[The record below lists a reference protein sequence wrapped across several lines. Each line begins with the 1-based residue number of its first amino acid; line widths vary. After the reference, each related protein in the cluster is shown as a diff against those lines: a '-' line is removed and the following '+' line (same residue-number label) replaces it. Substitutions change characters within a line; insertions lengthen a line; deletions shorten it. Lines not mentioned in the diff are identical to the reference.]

1 VMALFQALNDQGIT
15 VILVTHEHDVAQY
28 AKRVIEMRDGHIL
41 RDHPVTDRHIAA
53 DDLVALDATTP
64 LEEAA

>member
-1 VMALFQALNDQGIT
+1 
-15 VILVTHEHDVAQY
+15 
-28 AKRVIEMRDGHIL
+28 MRDGRIR
-41 RDHPVTDRHIAA
+41 RDHPVTDRRIAA

>member
-1 VMALFQALNDQGIT
+1 
-15 VILVTHEHDVAQY
+15 
-28 AKRVIEMRDGHIL
+28 MRDGHIL

-64 LEEAA
+64 MEEAA